1 MRSVFDVFST
11 APVYSQTTTKTAI
24 SCDPQARP
32 AKSFELVFCSSLF
45 GTSRRPDHK
54 RARATPEFFSSFIL
68 LQPEIGS
75 PIDITYMHIR
85 KIFRATLTGQ
95 ATSCEFLLRGW
106 LNKQTSALRNFS
118 TASISLE
125 TVIVRTTK
133 SDLRSHWSFCV
144 CCHSV
149 ISTALSRSVHV
160 NTPNI
165 SNSPLLQPE
174 IGSPIEKRMCT
185 HACGVGKTLTDQ
197 VATLVSFK
205 ALVQQ

>member
-1 MRSVFDVFST
+1 MLRRLVRSVFEVFST
-11 APVYSQTTTKTAI
+11 APVYPQTTIKRRFHVTLKP
-24 SCDPQARP
+24 D
-32 AKSFELVFCSSLF
+32 LLNLLSLF
-45 GTSRRPDHK
+45 SAPRSSGLPVILITNVRVRP
-54 RARATPEFFSSFIL
+54 PNFSAPSYCFN
-68 LQPEIGS
+68 P
-75 PIDITYMHIR
+75 
-85 KIFRATLTGQ
+85 
-95 ATSCEFLLRGW
+95 

-165 SNSPLLQPE
+165 SQLPIAATRNRQPDRE
-174 IGSPIEKRMCT
+174 RICT
-185 HACGVGKTLTDQ
+185 HACGVGKALTDQ

>member
-1 MRSVFDVFST
+1 MFSRQLRSIPKQQQKRRFHVTLKPD
-11 APVYSQTTTKTAI
+11 
-24 SCDPQARP
+24 
-32 AKSFELVFCSSLF
+32 LLNLLSLF
-45 GTSRRPDHK
+45 SAPRSSGLPVILITNVRVRP
-54 RARATPEFFSSFIL
+54 PNFSAPSYCFN
-68 LQPEIGS
+68 P
-75 PIDITYMHIR
+75 
-85 KIFRATLTGQ
+85 
-95 ATSCEFLLRGW
+95 

-160 NTPNI
+160 NTPTI

>member
-1 MRSVFDVFST
+1 MRSVFEVFST
-11 APVYSQTTTKTAI
+11 AQVYSQTKKKKRRFHVTLKP
-24 SCDPQARP
+24 D
-32 AKSFELVFCSSLF
+32 LLNLLSLF
-45 GTSRRPDHK
+45 SAPRSSGLPVILITNVRVRP
-54 RARATPEFFSSFIL
+54 PNFSAPSYCFN
-68 LQPEIGS
+68 P
-75 PIDITYMHIR
+75 
-85 KIFRATLTGQ
+85 
-95 ATSCEFLLRGW
+95 

-174 IGSPIEKRMCT
+174 IGSPIENEYAHTRVALAKR
-185 HACGVGKTLTDQ
+185 
-197 VATLVSFK
+197 
-205 ALVQQ
+205 